1 MRSLPTSWLRRRAWE
16 DQRCE
21 CRCMEANCDRSVG
34 HFVRADV
41 RLMRRQHML
50 IHNSDFWVYSDEV
63 QYIFIYTEVQH
74 TFSMHLFFLL
84 RMRITQAG

>member
-1 MRSLPTSWLRRRAWE
+1 MRSLPTSWLRRRTWE

-21 CRCMEANCDRSVG
+21 CRCMEANCDTSVG

-50 IHNSDFWVYSDEV
+50 IHNPDFWVYSDEV
-63 QYIFIYTEVQH
+63 QYTFISIPKSSTRSRCIYSFYCV
-74 TFSMHLFFLL
+74 
-84 RMRITQAG
+84 